1 MKLLL
6 DRIYKGPNYTIGK
19 LYING
24 VYECDTLE
32 DVDRGLTSQMSLD
45 EIKYKKIYGNT
56 AIPTGTYIVN
66 MNTVSPKF
74 KDRAWAKPYNGIL
87 PRLEKVLGYEGVL
100 IHVGN
105 KAEDTLGCILVGEN
119 KIKGQVINS
128 TATFHELMTV
138 LLKAYKANEVIELTI
153 K

>member
-24 VYECDTLE
+24 IYECDTLE
-32 DVDRGLTSQMSLD
+32 DVDRGLTSQMLLD
-45 EIKYKKIYGNT
+45 EIKAKKIYGNT
-56 AIPTGTYIVN
+56 SIPTGTYIVN

-74 KDRAWAKPYNGIL
+74 KDRIWAKPYNGIL

>member
-19 LYING
+19 LSING

-45 EIKYKKIYGNT
+45 EIKSKKIYGNT

-66 MNTVSPKF
+66 MNTVSPRF
-74 KDRAWAKPYNGIL
+74 KDRIWAKPYKGIL

-105 KAEDTLGCILVGEN
+105 DQEATSGCLLVGEN

-138 LLKAYKANEVIELTI
+138 LLKASKANEVIELTI